1 MGAAI
6 LVLISS
12 VVVFFS
18 KIASFPLRNWDEAW
32 YAEIIKNM
40 VSGKYGILMPFWNGR
55 YYFDNAPLYF
65 WLSAPIL
72 KIFGAGE
79 WQARFVSA
87 TAATLAVFLIFKIGK
102 RLKDETTGFISA
114 LVFLTF
120 GGVVVRFAHGNL
132 DALLICFFL
141 ASFYFYLRGD
151 EKKIFGFIAG
161 ALIGLG
167 FLIKSWGGGL
177 FPLVLIFMYAYV
189 KEKKLPRNLLLIVAG
204 ILIFSSW
211 WYFLGIFKFGSQFIN
226 WYILN
231 PSEGRLSGPFSNF
244 SLEYFRFFIRDV
256 GFWFLV
262 PFAYLALKFKNARKV
277 DKNIIVPFL
286 LLATIFVFF
295 LNFLSDKSDWY
306 IIPALALTSII
317 FGYLGRELYKSYPK
331 VAIGLISFVFII
343 QILNAVRIENI
354 YPDRSRVGAGLGL
367 HAKNLIP
374 KSAKIILNDQ
384 DFTSFLFYSN
394 RGQIYTLENKTP
406 KENEWW
412 ILNSAS
418 LVPFL
423 QQNPDSWIIT
433 PSLSNLPFEVK
444 KEEIIDQYNNYY
456 FLKINSFSSK

>member
-1 MGAAI
+1 MGTQI

-12 VVVFFS
+12 IAVFFS

-40 VSGKYGILMPFWNGR
+40 ASGKYVYLMPFWNGR
-55 YYFDNAPLYF
+55 YYFDHAPLYF
-65 WLSAPIL
+65 WLSTPIF

-87 TAATLAVFLIFKIGK
+87 TAAVLASYLIFLIGK
-102 RLKDETTGFISA
+102 KLKDEITGFIAA

-141 ASFYFYLRGD
+141 ASFYFYLKSE

-161 ALIGLG
+161 AFIGLG
-167 FLIKSWGGGL
+167 FLIKSWGIGL
-177 FPLVLIFMYAYV
+177 FPLVLIFLYAYV
-189 KEKKLPRNLLLIVAG
+189 KDKRLPRNLFLIVSA

-211 WYFLGIFKFGSQFIN
+211 WYVLGIIKFGSQFVN

-231 PSEGRLSGPFSNF
+231 PSEGRLAGPFANF

-262 PFAYLALKFKNARKV
+262 PATYVALKFKNIKKL

-286 LLATIFVFF
+286 FLAAIFVFS

-306 IIPALALTSII
+306 IIPALALISLAI
-317 FGYLGRELYKSYPK
+317 GYLARELYKSYPK
-331 VAIGLISFVFII
+331 LVIGLISLLVIA
-343 QILNAVRIENI
+343 QILNAKRIENI
-354 YPDRSRVGAGLGL
+354 YPDRSKVGATLGL

-384 DFTSFLFYSN
+384 DFTSFLFYSDYK
-394 RGQIYTLENKTP
+394 QVYTLENKIP

-418 LVPFL
+418 LTPFL
-423 QQNPDSWIIT
+423 KENPDTLIIT
-433 PSLSNLPFEVK
+433 ANLSNLPFEVK
-444 KEEIIDQYNNYY
+444 KEEIIDYWGNYY
-456 FLKINSFSSK
+456 FLKINLTTE

>member
-65 WLSAPIL
+65 WLAAPIF

-87 TAATLAVFLIFKIGK
+87 TAAIIAAFLIFLIGK
-102 RLKDETTGFISA
+102 RLKDETTGFIAA

-141 ASFYFYLRGD
+141 ASFYFYLKS
-151 EKKIFGFIAG
+151 EKKKIFGFIAG
-161 ALIGLG
+161 SIIGLG
-167 FLIKSWGGGL
+167 FLIKSWGIGL
-177 FPLVLIFMYAYV
+177 FPFVLIFMYAFF
-189 KEKKLPRNLLLIVAG
+189 KEKKLPRNLFLIILGA
-204 ILIFSSW
+204 LIFSSW
-211 WYFLGIFKFGSQFIN
+211 WYILGILKFGSQFIS

-231 PSEGRLSGPFSNF
+231 PSEGRLSDPFGNF
-244 SLEYFRFFIRDV
+244 SLEYFRFLVRDV

-262 PFAYLALKFKNARKV
+262 PIAYLALRFKNFKKL
-277 DKNIIVPFL
+277 DKNIIIPFL
-286 LLATIFVFF
+286 LLTAIFVSF

-354 YPDRSRVGAGLGL
+354 YPDRSKIGAELGL

-374 KSAKIILNDQ
+374 KSEKIILNDQ
-384 DFTSFLFYSN
+384 DFTSFLFYSE

-412 ILNSAS
+412 ILNSQS
-418 LVPFL
+418 FLPFL
-423 QQNPDSWIIT
+423 KDNPNTWIIT
-433 PSLSNLPFEVK
+433 ANLANLPFEVK
-444 KEEIIDQYNNYY
+444 KEEIIDYWGNYY
-456 FLKINSFSSK
+456 FLKINSVKK

>member
-102 RLKDETTGFISA
+102 KLKDEITGFIST

-141 ASFYFYLRGD
+141 AAFYFYLKSS
-151 EKKIFGFIAG
+151 EKKIYSFAAG
-161 ALIGLG
+161 AFIGLG
-167 FLIKSWGGGL
+167 FLIKSWGIGL
-177 FPLVLIFMYAYV
+177 LPLVLIFMYAYV
-189 KEKKLPRNLLLIVAG
+189 KEKKLPRNLFSIAAA
-204 ILIFSSW
+204 ILILSSW

-226 WYILN
+226 WYILS
-231 PSEGRLSGPFSNF
+231 PSEGRLADPFTNF
-244 SLEYFRFFIRDV
+244 SLEYFKFLIRDA

-262 PFAYLALKFKNARKV
+262 PASYLALRFKNIGKL
-277 DKNIIVPFL
+277 DKNIIIPFIL
-286 LLATIFVFF
+286 LPTIFVFS

-306 IIPALALTSII
+306 IIPALSLISLVI
-317 FGYLGRELYKSYPK
+317 GYLGRELYKTYPK
-331 VAIGLISFVFII
+331 LTVGLISIIFIA

-354 YPDRSRVGAGLGL
+354 YPDRSKVGAELGL
-367 HAKNLIP
+367 NAKNLIP

-384 DFTSFLFYSN
+384 DFTSFLFYSSHL
-394 RGQIYTLENKTP
+394 QIYTLENKTP

-418 LVPFL
+418 LMPFL
-423 QQNPDSWIIT
+423 RENPKTWIIT
-433 PSLSNLPFEVK
+433 ADLSNLPFEVK
-444 KEEIIDQYNNYY
+444 KEEIIDNWSNYY
-456 FLKINSFSSK
+456 FLKINPTDE